1 MILELRGKTI
11 TDVFDVLTRAWN
23 TKEPC
28 IVVRSGD
35 DAIPALDSLWH
46 VMWVLGYPIATADDA
61 SALKSDAVGVLTW
74 NRPTIIR
81 TTHHQLMNTVAT
93 RMALYTPKLEMLP
106 ASAWDVRRAIID
118 AQLFEETDYMLPA
131 HITKVVV
138 AYGNERPPLPKG
150 DIYFLFSQ
158 LAFHYIPDDYLPSDI
173 LICEVKPIYMREIR
187 GGKAWSQRAPLAC
200 VVDPRML
207 RATEIEHIVEC
218 CERMRIPTI
227 PPNPDEAA
235 HFKIVF
241 YPVSERFMHY
251 SLPRTFTYIL
261 GRFTYIITTVKCAQ
275 NYPMVYRDVSY
286 AQDGELIAHCLL
298 TYSVFGALLND
309 DPVYRINEFTEFLKT
324 CTWEG
329 VLYRMLGATLDSAVL
344 L

>member
-1 MILELRGKTI
+1 MILETQGKTLS
-11 TDVFDVLTRAWN
+11 DVFDTLTRTWN
-23 TKEPC
+23 AQEPYI
-28 IVVRSGD
+28 IVRGN
-35 DAIPALDSLWH
+35 DAMPVLDSLWYT
-46 VMWVLGYPIATADDA
+46 MWVLGYPLAVTNDVNTPEKTAIG
-61 SALKSDAVGVLTW
+61 ALIW
-74 NRPTIIR
+74 NRPTIVR
-81 TTHHQLMNTVAT
+81 TMHPHITNTVAA
-93 RMALYTPKLEMLP
+93 RMVLYTPKFEMIP

-173 LICEVKPIYMREIR
+173 LICEVKPIYLREIR

-207 RATEIEHIVEC
+207 RATEIEHIVDC

-235 HFKIVF
+235 HFKVVF

-261 GRFTYIITTVKCAQ
+261 GRFTYIITTVKGAQ

-286 AQDGELIAHCLL
+286 AQDGELLAHCLL

-309 DPVYRINEFTEFLKT
+309 DPAYRINEFVEFLKT

-329 VLYRMLGATLDSAVL
+329 VLYRMLGGTLENAIVL
-344 L
+344 

>member
-1 MILELRGKTI
+1 MILETQGKTLS
-11 TDVFDVLTRAWN
+11 DVFDTLTRSWN
-23 TKEPC
+23 AHEPF
-28 IVVRSGD
+28 VVEQQD
-35 DAIPALDSLWH
+35 TAPPALDSLWH
-46 VMWVLGYPIATADDA
+46 TMWVLGYPIAVTADV
-61 SALKSDAVGVLTW
+61 SALEGKTVGSLTW

-81 TTHHQLMNTVAT
+81 TAHPDITNTTAIHMLT
-93 RMALYTPKLEMLP
+93 YAPKLEMLP

-131 HITKVVV
+131 HITKVVI
-138 AYGNERPPLPKG
+138 AYGNEHPPLPQG
-150 DIYFLFSQ
+150 DVYFLFSQ
-158 LAFHYIPDDYLPSDI
+158 LAFHYIPDNHLPQDI
-173 LICEVKPIYMREIR
+173 VICEVKPIYLREIR

-207 RATEIEHIVEC
+207 RATEIEHIVDC

-235 HFKIVF
+235 QFKVVF

-261 GRFTYIITTVKCAQ
+261 GRFTYIITTVKGAQ

-298 TYSVFGALLND
+298 AYSVFGALLND
-309 DPVYRINEFTEFLKT
+309 DPAYRTNEFVDFLKN

-329 VLYRMLGATLDSAVL
+329 ILYRMLGGTLDSVVVL
-344 L
+344 